1 MQCMLGPGP
10 IGAKTGS
17 KLGGLRRGKLT
28 GLWGCVGKDKG
39 LEGRVDCV
47 GEGSEVSRR
56 WGWACE
62 DDRLAGLWGCVGVES
77 GLRGLGVAA
86 G

>member
-28 GLWGCVGKDKG
+28 GLWGCVGNGRG

-47 GEGSEVSRR
+47 GEGSELSRPR
-56 WGWACE
+56 EWACE
-62 DDRLAGLWGCVGVES
+62 EDRLTGLWECMV
-77 GLRGLGVAA
+77 GLGVAA
-86 G
+86 S